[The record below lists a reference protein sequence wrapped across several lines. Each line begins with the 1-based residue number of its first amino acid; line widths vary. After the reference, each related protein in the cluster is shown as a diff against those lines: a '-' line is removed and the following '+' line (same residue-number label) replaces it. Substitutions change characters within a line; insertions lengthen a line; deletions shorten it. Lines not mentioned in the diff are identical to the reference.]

1 MNNFIFK
8 TQAVVLAG
16 LLVLTG
22 CTKSKATANETAA
35 SSPNPVNAAT
45 NSPASDQKYT
55 EAELDEMLAPIALYP
70 DPLLAQMI
78 PAATFFDQL
87 EEAQRTLNGKSDD
100 DLIAKQSWEVS
111 VKSVAH
117 YPQVLQMM
125 VEKQD
130 QTIAIGQAY
139 VTQPQDVATS
149 IQRLRTEAQAAGN
162 LATTKQQQVTTEG
175 NAIKI
180 EPVQPQVIYVPQ
192 YDPQVVYVDNG
203 PSTGQ
208 VIAASAISFGVG
220 LAIGAW
226 LNNDYDYYGRGI
238 YYHGWN
244 GGGWIGANRTF
255 VNVNRN
261 VYINNNYRN
270 INVNRNIVNR
280 NISTYR
286 TNLNRDAAVRR
297 ERVEANRVSR
307 NDRNVAERRND
318 LSKRGVNRN
327 DVAARS
333 TTSRNLK
340 GHNRG
345 VAGTTG
351 NRTKLNKGDNG
362 TVPKRSSNASVQ
374 KTSAKGTAKKN
385 SSSRRSQKRSSS
397 ASQSKTRRSGSGA
410 KR

>member
-1 MNNFIFK
+1 MNSFIFK
-8 TQAVVLAG
+8 TQATLLAS
-16 LLVLTG
+16 LLALTG
-22 CTKSKATANETAA
+22 CGKSQATATQSAAASPNETTA
-35 SSPNPVNAAT
+35 AAT
-45 NSPASDQKYT
+45 SPVADQKYSD
-55 EAELDEMLAPIALYP
+55 EELDEMLAPIALYP

-87 EEAQRTLNGKSDD
+87 EQAQRTLNGKSDD
-100 DLIAKQSWEVS
+100 DLIANQNWEVS

-139 VTQPQDVATS
+139 VTQPQDVAKS
-149 IQRLRTEAQAAGN
+149 IQRLRVEAQEAGN
-162 LATTKQQQVTTEG
+162 LVTTKQQQVITQG

-180 EPVQPQVIYVPQ
+180 EPTQPQVIYVPQ

-208 VIAASAISFGVG
+208 VVAASAISFGVG

-261 VYINNNYRN
+261 IYINNSYRN
-270 INVNRNIVNR
+270 INVDRNIVNR

-286 TNLNRDAAVRR
+286 TNLNRSATVRR
-297 ERVEANRVSR
+297 ERTIANRNTVNNRAIADRGNRVGVNNERRINSSTTG
-307 NDRNVAERRND
+307 RNVRAE
-318 LSKRGVNRN
+318 NR
-327 DVAARS
+327 RS
-333 TTSRNLK
+333 T
-340 GHNRG
+340 
-345 VAGTTG
+345 
-351 NRTKLNKGDNG
+351 
-362 TVPKRSSNASVQ
+362 
-374 KTSAKGTAKKN
+374 GTAKTRN
-385 SSSRRSQKRSSS
+385 NFNNAGGNRSVANRSANRSAQNRSANRSVQKRSSS
-397 ASQSKTRRSGSGA
+397 ASRSATRSSGGG
-410 KR
+410 RRQR